1 MSKSPARTG
10 FTLIELLVV
19 IAIIAI
25 LAGLLL
31 PVLARAREAARRTNC
46 ASNLAQFGK
55 SCAMYADQPSN
66 YGKFPD
72 EATSLKALNL
82 LYDVYVKDARVFSC
96 PSNPSLDVLLSS
108 SGVATSTAGTNLNN
122 TMTKYGF
129 QKAQV
134 PTRAVAG
141 LAADFGSGPPGNNS
155 TNHGKSGT
163 EGAGQ
168 NFLIVSGS
176 VEFLDTTKRAISQ
189 GPDDIFADDSGTVG
203 DDDAFI
209 KDD

>member
-1 MSKSPARTG
+1 MKKSSGTG

-31 PVLARAREAARRTNC
+31 PVLARARESARRTNC
-46 ASNLAQFGK
+46 ASNLSQFGK

-72 EATSLKALNL
+72 ETTSLKALNL
-82 LYDVYVKDARVFSC
+82 LYDMYVKDPRVFSC
-96 PSNPSLDVLLSS
+96 PSNPTIELLTGSPGIDTSLT
-108 SGVATSTAGTNLNN
+108 GPNLNN

-129 QKAQV
+129 QKGQV
-134 PTRAVAG
+134 PTRGLGG
-141 LAADFGSGPPGNNS
+141 LAADFGSGPPGGNS
-155 TNHGKSGT
+155 KNHGQSGT
-163 EGAGQ
+163 VGVGQ
-168 NFLIVSGS
+168 NFVIVSGT
-176 VEFLDTTKRAISQ
+176 VEFLDATSRYTPEGS
-189 GPDDIFADDSGTVG
+189 DDIYADDSAALS
-203 DDDAFI
+203 DDDAFM